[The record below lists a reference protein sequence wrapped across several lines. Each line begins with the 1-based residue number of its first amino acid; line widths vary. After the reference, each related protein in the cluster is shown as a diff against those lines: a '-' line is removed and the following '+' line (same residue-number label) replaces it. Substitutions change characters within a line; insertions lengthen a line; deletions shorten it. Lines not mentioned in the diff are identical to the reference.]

1 MKKALMFLAL
11 NIALSVPVGAV
22 IFALIAG
29 VGAVTAVHPQQ
40 VLAKLRHFQLMSTQ
54 PVQGAK
60 EPA

>member
-11 NIALSVPVGAV
+11 DIALCVPVGAV

-40 VLAKLRHFQLMSTQ
+40 VVAKLRHFQLMST
-54 PVQGAK
+54 
-60 EPA
+60 